1 MKKTPPLVEHSYTHA
16 SETIAQETRVRRSG
30 QLSNLKAI
38 SKMDVYHVS
47 AGKDSCVPWF

>member
-38 SKMDVYHVS
+38 SKMDMYHVS